1 MLPSQRDAKAA
12 SEYLKSLSSWLELDY
27 FRRPRRLKRIR
38 RFATWSVL
46 LLATALIAGLT
57 WLPGNRQIYQADS
70 VSTAHA
76 LFNEDCQ
83 ACHDARFGTAK
94 RLLSGDNTVRSVTD
108 EACLR
113 CHAGDVHHVR
123 QVGKT
128 ACVSCHHEHQGLKAM
143 ARVADSH
150 CTSCHADL
158 KSHTDTTKPGDADR
172 AFRDVATF
180 LGGPSPHPPF
190 FLSDNPQDEGTIR
203 FNHQAHMNP
212 KGLPLAGTLERKN
225 LRCTDCHQT
234 DDAGRYMKP
243 ISYQLHCRDCHPLNV
258 RISGSITE
266 LAAKEE
272 ADRFRNEPAAHPN
285 GPREGPE
292 TVRAIL
298 RDRFIRFARQFPS
311 VQYERPQSARPH
323 PLPGRSKS
331 APTTIANGNG
341 TGRSS
346 GPEWAEQQLSE
357 ASRLLFEGA
366 GGCRYCHR
374 VAAEPSPET
383 DQLPQ
388 FELPQIKSRWFPH
401 SVFSHERHRSLDCRQ
416 CHAQSAESRLTSDV
430 LMPTIQSC
438 QQCHNGKTQG
448 ARTDCVECHAY
459 HAPHET
465 RDSPRDLAIQDFL
478 KGLGGAAPASAH
490 PLPPSSKTP

>member
-1 MLPSQRDAKAA
+1 MLPSQRDAKSA
-12 SEYLKSLSSWLELDY
+12 SEYPKSLSTWLELDY
-27 FRRPRRLKRIR
+27 FRRPRRLKRVR
-38 RFATWSVL
+38 GLVTWTVL
-46 LLATALIAGLT
+46 LVSTALIAALT
-57 WLPGNRQIYQADS
+57 WLPGNRQIYQAAS

-83 ACHDARFGTAK
+83 ACHDATFGTAK
-94 RLLSGDNTVRSVTD
+94 RLLSGDNAVRSVTD

-113 CHAGDVHHVR
+113 CHAGDVHHAR

-128 ACVSCHHEHQGLKAM
+128 ACVGCHHEHQGLKAM
-143 ARVADSH
+143 ARVEDGH

-172 AFRDVATF
+172 PFRDVSTF
-180 LGGPSPHPPF
+180 LGGARPHPPF

-212 KGLPLAGTLERKN
+212 KGLLVAGSLERKT

-234 DDAGRYMKP
+234 DDAGRYMRP
-243 ISYQLHCRDCHPLNV
+243 INYPTHCRECHPLNV
-258 RISGSITE
+258 QVSGSITE
-266 LAAKEE
+266 LAAREE
-272 ADRFRNEPAAHPN
+272 ADRFRNEPAAHPT

-292 TVRAIL
+292 TVRAIV
-298 RDRFIRFARQFPS
+298 RDRFIRFAQQFPS
-311 VQYERPQSARPH
+311 VHHERTRSERAH
-323 PLPGRSKS
+323 PLPGRPKPAS
-331 APTTIANGNG
+331 PANG
-341 TGRSS
+341 RS
-346 GPEWAEQQLSE
+346 GADWAEQQLGE

-374 VAAEPSPET
+374 VAAESSPET
-383 DQLPQ
+383 DRLPR
-388 FELPQIKSRWFPH
+388 FELPQINSRWFPH

-430 LMPTIQSC
+430 LMPTLQSC

-459 HAPHET
+459 HAPHEI
-465 RDSPRDLAIQDFL
+465 RDSPRDLTIQDFL
-478 KGLGGAAPASAH
+478 RGQGIPASAKAH
-490 PLPPSSKTP
+490 PLLPSPKNP

>member
-38 RFATWSVL
+38 GLVTWTVL
-46 LLATALIAGLT
+46 IGSTALIAALT
-57 WLPGNRQIYQADS
+57 WLPGNRQIYQAAS

-83 ACHDARFGTAK
+83 ACHDAKFGTAK
-94 RLLSGDNTVRSVTD
+94 RLLSGDNAVRSVTD

-113 CHAGDVHHVR
+113 CHAGDTHHMR

-128 ACVSCHHEHQGLKAM
+128 ACVGCHHEHQGLKAM
-143 ARVADSH
+143 ARVSDGH
-150 CTSCHADL
+150 CTSCHANL
-158 KSHTDTTKPGDADR
+158 ESHTDTTKPGDADR
-172 AFRDVATF
+172 PFRDVSTF
-180 LGGPSPHPPF
+180 MGGPRPHPPF
-190 FLSDNPQDEGTIR
+190 FLSEHPKDEGTIR

-212 KGLPLAGTLERKN
+212 KGLPVAGSLDRKT

-243 ISYQLHCRDCHPLNV
+243 IHYQTHCRDCHPLNV
-258 RISGSITE
+258 QITGTITE
-266 LAAKEE
+266 LAANEE

-285 GPREGPE
+285 GPQEGAE
-292 TVRAIL
+292 TVRAII
-298 RDRFIRFARQFPS
+298 RDRFIRFAQQFPS
-311 VQYERPQSARPH
+311 VQTERTRAERAH
-323 PLPGRSKS
+323 PLPGRPKPASD
-331 APTTIANGNG
+331 ANG
-341 TGRSS
+341 RS
-346 GPEWAEQQLSE
+346 GADWAELQLSE

-374 VAAEPSPET
+374 VAAESSPET
-383 DQLPQ
+383 HQLPR

-459 HAPHET
+459 HAPHEN
-465 RDSPRDLAIQDFL
+465 RDSPRDLAIEDFL
-478 KGLGGAAPASAH
+478 RGQGAPAPAKAH
-490 PLPPSSKTP
+490 P